1 MNNTDFLSDIRKENI
16 DDNKYHRTY
25 NGRVV
30 NVQNS
35 KVLCTI
41 DALGMDT
48 PDKGAICSYSDKNSQ
63 TSLQIGDIVRIGFI
77 NGKHNDAYVIGVAN
91 NFQNMP
97 PTSYN
102 FEQQI
107 DTVHEDRKGLVKII
121 QDFLTQTF
129 SVTGSPGWTINIEQE
144 TGKTISLDNLKITI
158 STNAQSIE
166 VNEAQI
172 KLNSG
177 TESFIKG
184 DTFRTALQTY
194 LTIVSQVT
202 PGNAAQN
209 AAALNAIK
217 AGATTFLAQL
227 NNILSTTIKGE

>member
-16 DDNKYHRTY
+16 ENTKYFRLY

-30 NVQNS
+30 TLQDS

-48 PDKGAICSYSDKNSQ
+48 PDKGVICTYSDKNSLK
-63 TSLQIGDIVRIGFI
+63 SLQIGDIVIIAFI
-77 NGKHNDAYVIGVAN
+77 NGDRNNAYVIGTAN

-102 FEQQI
+102 FQSQI
-107 DTVHEDRKGLVKII
+107 DTLYEDRKSFVKIN
-121 QDFLTQTF
+121 QDFLKFIF
-129 SVTGSPGWTINIEQE
+129 SVVAVAGWTISLEQE
-144 TGKTISLDNLKITI
+144 TGKTISLDNLKIKI
-158 STNAQSIE
+158 ATNAQSIE
-166 VNEAQI
+166 IDEAQI

-177 TESFIKG
+177 TESFVKG

-194 LTIVSQVT
+194 LTIISQIT